1 MEESKANLYALILA
15 GGDGTRLRHRTG
27 HPVQPLAPHAARPRR
42 RPLGQPPG
50 RAYAALPPWNFPSG
64 FLACIPQHLLV
75 VRVADSAWSDW
86 STPQAIAR
94 TFAGLKERPPCMS
107 LLGRYAGTDKWPPER
122 HEDDPRKVITESR
135 CSIQEK

>member
-27 HPVQPLAPHAARPRR
+27 HPVQPLAHHAARPRR
-42 RPLGQPPG
+42 RPLG

-75 VRVADSAWSDW
+75 VRVADSTWSDW
-86 STPQAIAR
+86 GTPHAIAR
-94 TFAGLKERPPCMS
+94 TFAAPEGATTVHESAGAIRWD
-107 LLGRYAGTDKWPPER
+107 RQVAAGTAR
-122 HEDDPRKVITESR
+122 R
-135 CSIQEK
+135 